1 MREIN
6 RIIVHCSATP
16 PSMDIGAD
24 EIRDWHTKPRPG
36 GRGWRDIGYHFV
48 IRRDGTR
55 EPGRDL
61 DKDGDIFEEVG
72 AHARGHNTDSI
83 GICLVG
89 GIDGAGKSEAN
100 FTFMQYITLSTII
113 SEIRNF
119 HGDIEVLGH
128 RDLEGVNKDCPCFN
142 VKAFMEH

>member
-16 PSMDIGAD
+16 PSMDIGVM
-24 EIRDWHTKPRPG
+24 EIDQWHRD
-36 GRGWRDIGYHFV
+36 RGFNSIGYHFV

-55 EPGRDL
+55 EQGRDIKL
-61 DKDGDIFEEVG
+61 AG
-72 AHARGHNTDSI
+72 AHAKGHNQDSI